1 MQVWLVHAGVL
12 CQFCATRCFQVVGI
26 CAKAGGTGAAGA
38 AGTAMAVPVLVISLF
53 VLNPFSVSGLGL
65 SIHEFILD
73 I

>member
-1 MQVWLVHAGVL
+1 MQVWQVHAGVL

-26 CAKAGGTGAAGA
+26 CAKAGGTGAAG
-38 AGTAMAVPVLVISLF
+38 TAMAVPVLVISLF
-53 VLNPFSVSGLGL
+53 VLNLFSVLGLGL